1 MEQELE
7 EARQT
12 PLLARTVRTPRT
24 GPTGPP
30 TPGTPIEDEADE
42 FEEIECGRV
51 EAVCR
56 CCGACQ
62 GGPQHDA
69 AAANRCVMRLL
80 AWLLMNV
87 CVYVGQR
94 AAVAAGLPS
103 DGIDPTG
110 KRATFI
116 LESVQMLILHT
127 CVTAIFAH
135 VLAPERR
142 LLTRWTANAGFFV
155 VASVTGIVFSALSD
169 LTPLETSLSSR
180 GGESATYVV
189 SMCVVVFFI
198 LLGLWFH
205 VWYARRSSTKL
216 GVVPYLMPRLA
227 VVLAYAAYIVIL
239 DFNDDA
245 WEVHHYLI
253 AWIGT
258 LFCAFDHPASVVCLA
273 ITTGIFV
280 QGLAAYGPAEI
291 FDRRAEYVDVT
302 ASGPG

>member
-1 MEQELE
+1 MHDAE
-7 EARQT
+7 EM
-12 PLLARTVRTPRT
+12 
-24 GPTGPP
+24 
-30 TPGTPIEDEADE
+30 
-42 FEEIECGRV
+42 EEIECGKV

-62 GGPQHDA
+62 GGPQHDV
-69 AAANRCVMRLL
+69 AAANKCVTRLL
-80 AWLLMNV
+80 AWIAMNLL
-87 CVYVGQR
+87 VYAGQR
-94 AAVAAGLPS
+94 AMVAAGLPS

-110 KRATFI
+110 RRATFI
-116 LESVQMLILHT
+116 LESVQMLILHA
-127 CVTAIFAH
+127 CGTAIFAH

-155 VASVTGIVFSALSD
+155 VASVTGCVFSLLSD
-169 LTPLETSLSSR
+169 LTPLESSLSSR
-180 GGESATYVV
+180 GGEGAAYIAV
-189 SMCVVVFFI
+189 SCAVAFFI

-216 GVVPYLMPRLA
+216 GVVPYLAPRLA
-227 VVLAYAAYIVIL
+227 VVGAYAAYIIVL
-239 DFNDDA
+239 DVNNDA
-245 WEVHHYLI
+245 WELHHYLI

-291 FDRRAEYVDVT
+291 SDRRAEYVDW
-302 ASGPG
+302 SPNGPG

>member
-1 MEQELE
+1 MEHSPE
-7 EARQT
+7 ETRRA
-12 PLLARTVRTPRT
+12 PLLSEA
-24 GPTGPP
+24 PP
-30 TPGTPIEDEADE
+30 SPMHDAEEM
-42 FEEIECGRV
+42 EEIECGKV

-62 GGPQHDA
+62 GGPQHDV
-69 AAANRCVMRLL
+69 AAANKCVTRLL
-80 AWLLMNV
+80 AWIAMNLL
-87 CVYVGQR
+87 VYAGQR
-94 AAVAAGLPS
+94 AMVAAGLPS

-110 KRATFI
+110 RRATFI
-116 LESVQMLILHT
+116 LESVQMLILHA
-127 CVTAIFAH
+127 CGTAIFAH

-155 VASVTGIVFSALSD
+155 VASVTGCVFSLLSD

-180 GGESATYVV
+180 GGEGAAYIAV
-189 SMCVVVFFI
+189 SCAVGFFV

-216 GVVPYLMPRLA
+216 GVVPYLAPRLA
-227 VVLAYAAYIVIL
+227 VVLGYAAYISIL
-239 DFNDDA
+239 DFNDDS
-245 WEVHHYLI
+245 WELHHYLI

-291 FDRRAEYVDVT
+291 SDRRAEYVDW
-302 ASGPG
+302 SPNGPG

>member
-1 MEQELE
+1 MEHSPEDTRR
-7 EARQT
+7 A
-12 PLLARTVRTPRT
+12 PLLTEA
-24 GPTGPP
+24 PP
-30 TPGTPIEDEADE
+30 SPMHDAEEM
-42 FEEIECGRV
+42 EEIECGRV

-69 AAANRCVMRLL
+69 AAANQGVVRLL
-80 AWLLMNV
+80 AWVAMNV
-87 CVYVGQR
+87 LVYVGQR
-94 AAVAAGLPS
+94 LAVAAGLPS
-103 DGIDPTG
+103 DGIDPAG
-110 KRATFI
+110 RRATFI
-116 LESVQMLILHT
+116 LASVQMLVLHA
-127 CVTAIFAH
+127 CGTAIFAH

-142 LLTRWTANAGFFV
+142 LLTRWTANLGFFV

-169 LTPLETSLSSR
+169 LTQLETSLSSR
-180 GGESATYVV
+180 GGHSAAYVV
-189 SMCVVVFFI
+189 VMCIVAFFI

-216 GVVPYLMPRLA
+216 GVVPYLAPRLA
-227 VVLAYAAYIVIL
+227 VVCAYAAYIIIL
-239 DFNDDA
+239 DFNNDA
-245 WEVHHYLI
+245 WELHHYLI

-291 FDRRAEYVDVT
+291 SDRRAEYVDW
-302 ASGPG
+302 SPNGPT

>member
-1 MEQELE
+1 MEHSPEDTRR
-7 EARQT
+7 A
-12 PLLARTVRTPRT
+12 PLLTEA
-24 GPTGPP
+24 PP
-30 TPGTPIEDEADE
+30 SPMHDAEEM
-42 FEEIECGRV
+42 EEIECGRV

-69 AAANRCVMRLL
+69 AAANQGVVRLL
-80 AWLLMNV
+80 AWVAMNV
-87 CVYVGQR
+87 LVYVGQR
-94 AAVAAGLPS
+94 LAVAAGLPS
-103 DGIDPTG
+103 DGIDPAG
-110 KRATFI
+110 RRATFI
-116 LESVQMLILHT
+116 LASVQMLVLHA
-127 CVTAIFAH
+127 CGTAIFAH

-169 LTPLETSLSSR
+169 LTQLETSLSSR
-180 GGESATYVV
+180 GGHSAAYVV
-189 SMCVVVFFI
+189 VMCIVAFFV

-205 VWYARRSSTKL
+205 VWYARRSTTKL
-216 GVVPYLMPRLA
+216 GVVPYLAPRMA
-227 VVLAYAAYIVIL
+227 VVSAYAAYIIIL
-239 DFNDDA
+239 DFNNDA
-245 WEVHHYLI
+245 WELHHYLI

-291 FDRRAEYVDVT
+291 SDRRAEYVDW
-302 ASGPG
+302 SPDGPT

>member
-1 MEQELE
+1 METSPEVTRR
-7 EARQT
+7 A
-12 PLLARTVRTPRT
+12 PLLTEA
-24 GPTGPP
+24 PP
-30 TPGTPIEDEADE
+30 SPMHDAEEM
-42 FEEIECGRV
+42 EEIECGRV

-69 AAANRCVMRLL
+69 AAANQGVVRLL
-80 AWLLMNV
+80 AWVAMNV
-87 CVYVGQR
+87 LVYVGQR
-94 AAVAAGLPS
+94 LAVAAGLPA
-103 DGIDPTG
+103 DGIDPAG
-110 KRATFI
+110 RRATFI
-116 LESVQMLILHT
+116 LASVQMLVLHA
-127 CVTAIFAH
+127 CGTAIFAH

-169 LTPLETSLSSR
+169 LTQLETSLSSR
-180 GGESATYVV
+180 GGHSAAYVV
-189 SMCVVVFFI
+189 VMCIVAFFV

-205 VWYARRSSTKL
+205 VWYAQRSTTKL
-216 GVVPYLMPRLA
+216 GVVPYLAPRMA
-227 VVLAYAAYIVIL
+227 VVSAYAAYIIIL
-239 DFNDDA
+239 DFNNDA
-245 WEVHHYLI
+245 WELHHYLI

-291 FDRRAEYVDVT
+291 SDRRAEYVDW
-302 ASGPG
+302 SPDGPT